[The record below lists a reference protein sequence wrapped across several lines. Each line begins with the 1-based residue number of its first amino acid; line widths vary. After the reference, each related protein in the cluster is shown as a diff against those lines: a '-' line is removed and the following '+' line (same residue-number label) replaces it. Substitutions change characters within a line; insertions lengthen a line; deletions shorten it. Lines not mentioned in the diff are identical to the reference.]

1 MLKITK
7 IKRKIMNSIKI
18 KLSLIANLIAIF
30 ALIVLGIV
38 SFYFTKTSLY
48 ESTLK
53 NQTDL
58 LKVTQ
63 STVEDFRSTNQSF
76 TRALEKDIANLPY
89 QSLITEENIIN
100 NVGPILKYYHHS
112 INALNVYLGL
122 NNGKVLLSQK
132 SNDAKMPE
140 LRDDLDIKTKD
151 WYQEALKT
159 NDIFVTPAYLDT
171 VLKQYVITYSKAI
184 YKDGKIIGVLGVDIP
199 SEDLQ
204 NLVAKTP
211 GNTFLFDQKNKIF
224 AATNKELLN
233 PSIDHSPVLNA
244 YKLNGDNNFFSYKL
258 NNEERLGACTKVF
271 AYTACITESAD
282 IINKPI
288 YKAAFIQA
296 IVVIIVVVFSVILLY
311 FIVSKYLSPLAAI
324 QTGLTSFF
332 DFINYKT
339 KNVSTIEVKSNDEFG
354 QISNAINE
362 NILATKRGLEQDNQ
376 AVKES
381 VQTVSVVE
389 GGNLTARITAN
400 PRNPQLIEL
409 KNVLNKLLDVL
420 QVRVGSDM
428 NAIHKIFEEYKSLDF
443 RNKLE
448 NASGSVELTT
458 NALGDEIVKMLKQ
471 SSDFANALANES
483 GKLQTA
489 VQSLTTSSNSQAQS
503 LEETA
508 AALEEI
514 TSSMQNVSVKTSDV
528 IAQSE
533 EIKNVTG
540 IIGDIADQINLLAL
554 NAAIEAARAGEHGR
568 GFAVVADEV
577 RKLAERTQKS
587 LSEIEANTNL
597 LVQSI
602 NDMAESIKEQT
613 AGITQINDS
622 VAQID
627 QTTKDNVEIANES
640 AIISSTVSDIA
651 NNILE
656 DVKKKRF

>member
-100 NVGPILKYYHHS
+100 NVGPILKYYRHS

-171 VLKQYVITYSKAI
+171 ILKQYVITYSKAI

-199 SEDLQ
+199 LEDLQ
-204 NLVAKTP
+204 NSVANTP

-244 YKLNGDNNFFSYKL
+244 YKTHGDYNFFTYGLDGK
-258 NNEERLGACTKVF
+258 ERLGTCTKVF

-288 YKAAFIQA
+288 HKAAFIQA

-376 AVKES
+376 
-381 VQTVSVVE
+381 VE

-420 QVRVGSDM
+420 QARVGSDM

-528 IAQSE
+528 ITQSE

>member
-100 NVGPILKYYHHS
+100 NVGPILKYYRHS

-171 VLKQYVITYSKAI
+171 ILKQYVITYSKAI

-199 SEDLQ
+199 LEDLQ
-204 NLVAKTP
+204 NSVANTP

-244 YKLNGDNNFFSYKL
+244 YKAHGDNNFFSYKL

-271 AYTACITESAD
+271 AYTACITESTD
-282 IINKPI
+282 VINKPI
-288 YKAAFIQA
+288 FKAAYIQ
-296 IVVIIVVVFSVILLY
+296 VIALIIMISISIILLY

-332 DFINYKT
+332 DFINHKT
-339 KNVSTIEVKSNDEFG
+339 KNVSTIDVKTNDEFG

-409 KNVLNKLLDVL
+409 KNVLNRLLDAL
-420 QVRVGSDM
+420 QARVGSDM
-428 NAIHKIFEEYKSLDF
+428 NEIQRVFNSYKSLDF
-443 RNKLE
+443 TTEVKDANG
-448 NASGSVELTT
+448 AVEVTT
-458 NALGDEIVKMLKQ
+458 NALGQEIIKMLKQ

-528 IAQSE
+528 ITQSE

>member
-100 NVGPILKYYHHS
+100 NVGPILKYYRHS

-171 VLKQYVITYSKAI
+171 VLKQYVITYSKAL
-184 YKDGKIIGVLGVDIP
+184 YKDGKFIGVLGIDILLT
-199 SEDLQ
+199 SLQ
-204 NLVAKTP
+204 DQIARTP
-211 GNTFLFDQKNKIF
+211 GNTFVFDNKDKIF
-224 AATNKELLN
+224 AATNEALLD
-233 PSIDHSPVLNA
+233 PSVDHSPVLNA
-244 YKLNGDNNFFSYKL
+244 YKAHGDNNFFSYKL

-288 YKAAFIQA
+288 FKAAYIQVIA
-296 IVVIIVVVFSVILLY
+296 LIVMISISIILLY

-409 KNVLNKLLDVL
+409 KNVLNRLLDAL
-420 QVRVGSDM
+420 QARVGSDM
-428 NAIHKIFEEYKSLDF
+428 NEIQRVFNSYKSLDF
-443 RNKLE
+443 TTEVKDANG
-448 NASGSVELTT
+448 AVEVTT
-458 NALGDEIVKMLKQ
+458 NALGQEIIKMLKQ

-528 IAQSE
+528 ITQSE

-613 AGITQINDS
+613 AGITQIN
-622 VAQID
+622 
-627 QTTKDNVEIANES
+627 E
-640 AIISSTVSDIA
+640 
-651 NNILE
+651 
-656 DVKKKRF
+656 

>member
-18 KLSLIANLIAIF
+18 KLSLIANSIAIF

-100 NVGPILKYYHHS
+100 NVGPILKYYRHS

-159 NDIFVTPAYLDT
+159 NDIFVTPAHLDT
-171 VLKQYVITYSKAI
+171 ILKQYVITYSKAI

-204 NLVAKTP
+204 NLVANTP

-244 YKLNGDNNFFSYKL
+244 YKAHGDNNFFSYKL

-288 YKAAFIQA
+288 FKAAYIQVIA
-296 IVVIIVVVFSVILLY
+296 LIVMISISIILLY

-362 NILATKRGLEQDNQ
+362 NILAT
-376 AVKES
+376 
-381 VQTVSVVE
+381 
-389 GGNLTARITAN
+389 
-400 PRNPQLIEL
+400 
-409 KNVLNKLLDVL
+409 
-420 QVRVGSDM
+420 
-428 NAIHKIFEEYKSLDF
+428 
-443 RNKLE
+443 
-448 NASGSVELTT
+448 
-458 NALGDEIVKMLKQ
+458 
-471 SSDFANALANES
+471 
-483 GKLQTA
+483 
-489 VQSLTTSSNSQAQS
+489 
-503 LEETA
+503 
-508 AALEEI
+508 
-514 TSSMQNVSVKTSDV
+514 
-528 IAQSE
+528 
-533 EIKNVTG
+533 
-540 IIGDIADQINLLAL
+540 
-554 NAAIEAARAGEHGR
+554 
-568 GFAVVADEV
+568 
-577 RKLAERTQKS
+577 
-587 LSEIEANTNL
+587 
-597 LVQSI
+597 
-602 NDMAESIKEQT
+602 
-613 AGITQINDS
+613 
-622 VAQID
+622 
-627 QTTKDNVEIANES
+627 
-640 AIISSTVSDIA
+640 
-651 NNILE
+651 
-656 DVKKKRF
+656 

>member
-1 MLKITK
+1 
-7 IKRKIMNSIKI
+7 MNSIKI

-38 SFYFTKTSLY
+38 SFYFTKTSLH
-48 ESTLK
+48 ESALK

-76 TRALEKDIANLPY
+76 TRALEKDITNLPY

-100 NVGPILKYYHHS
+100 NVGPILKYYRHS

-171 VLKQYVITYSKAI
+171 NLKQYVITHSKAI

-244 YKLNGDNNFFSYKL
+244 YKTHGDYNFFTYGLDGK
-258 NNEERLGACTKVF
+258 ERLGTCTKVF

-288 YKAAFIQA
+288 HKAAFIQA

-332 DFINYKT
+332 DFINHKT

-354 QISNAINE
+354 QISSAINE

-389 GGNLTARITAN
+389 SGNLTARITAN

-420 QVRVGSDM
+420 QARVGSDM

-528 IAQSE
+528 ITQSE

-613 AGITQINDS
+613 AGITQINES